1 NGSYDTGA
9 IGEVT
14 PDGFLPITDRK
25 KEMFK
30 TAGGKYV
37 APQVLENKLMESTL
51 IVQVMVI
58 GENQRFPA
66 ALIVPAFEELEK
78 YCKHKG
84 IPYSS
89 REEAIKQGE
98 VLTKYE
104 HIISQA
110 MANFGHWEQ
119 VKKFKLLSKEWT
131 IDNGELTP
139 KLSLKRKVI
148 LQKNEELIKDIYKE

>member
-1 NGSYDTGA
+1 
-9 IGEVT
+9 
-14 PDGFLPITDRK
+14 
-25 KEMFK
+25 MFK

-51 IVQVMVI
+51 IGQVMVI

-78 YCKHKG
+78 WIKHKG
-84 IPYSS
+84 LSAES
-89 REEAIKQGE
+89 RDQIIQLPE
-98 VLTKYE
+98 VKKKYE
-104 HIISQA
+104 QIISKS

-119 VKKFKLLSKEWT
+119 IKKFEILSEEWT
-131 IDNGELTP
+131 IDRGELTP

-148 LQKNEELIKDIYKE
+148 LQKHDELIKSIYSE